1 MTNDFIMTIP
11 DDEGED
17 NMVFKGEES
26 SDEEIGKQEAK
37 KVDFSKGF
45 VFDGEADTSSSDE
58 EEEQKGK
65 KKSSRLQPNSRQ
77 YKLEE
82 RINKKRKEI
91 MERQKD
97 VDEETKTLADEE
109 GDLQDTEDVIKSVK
123 TIMEG
128 KNEKLP
134 SREEFFDTSAQPA
147 AEIIPRSFNQ
157 LHLSRPLLRAINELG
172 FSHPTPIQARC
183 IPLALAG
190 RDICAAAKT
199 GSGKTAAYLLPVLE
213 RLLYKNASRN
223 LIRVLVVTP
232 TRELASQVYSIAQKL
247 CKFTPITCSLVVGG
261 LPLDAQAVELKRR
274 PDIVVCTPGRMIDHV
289 QNTMSV
295 DLDDVEVVIL
305 DEADRLLEL
314 GFTDEIHQLL
324 GLCPVK
330 RQTLLFSATMTDSVS
345 DLISLS
351 LKKPARVFVDPVNQV
366 VDKLVQEFIRV
377 KDVAQRE
384 PMLVAL
390 LKRQFTSETII
401 FCEKKS
407 EAHRLQIVL
416 GLLGLHCAELHGDL
430 NQTQRLQALDRFAKK
445 EVDFLLAT
453 DVAARGLDIKG
464 VKTVINLHMPQT
476 EAVYIHRVGRTARA
490 GHSGRAVTFV
500 EEDRRMLMKEFV
512 KRAVE
517 AHQQIK
523 TRVVNKACIDKYSK
537 ELEALKKDIDDIYE
551 EERTERELNLAQR
564 EAQRADNLIKHEDE
578 IKSRRKRTWFQ
589 SEKAKKDT
597 KAKEYAAKRGKKV

>member
-97 VDEETKTLADEE
+97 VDEEAKTLADEE

-147 AEIIPRSFNQ
+147 AEDIPRSFNQ